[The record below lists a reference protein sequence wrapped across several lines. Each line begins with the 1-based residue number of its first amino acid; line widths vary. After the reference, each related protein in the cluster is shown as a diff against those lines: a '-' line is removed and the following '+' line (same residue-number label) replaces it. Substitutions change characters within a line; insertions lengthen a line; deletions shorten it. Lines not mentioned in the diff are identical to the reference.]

1 MMADFFELSHQTET
15 VLQDSA
21 ALSDE
26 LGFETAAQAIR
37 EQLEA
42 FRQKELTVV
51 VAGEAKRGK
60 SSLLNALLNEKTPLF
75 PVDVSV
81 CTNVS
86 SVVRYGETET
96 IEAYIED
103 PKVKNGCRTEKISRD
118 QIPDYVS
125 ELGNPNNYKQVKL
138 LKACIPNPLLQEGVV
153 FVDTPGVG
161 SLNIEHAETTYSFLP
176 NADVLLFVTD
186 ADSGLTE
193 SELRFL
199 ERGYKYCKNILFPLT
214 KKDLNANY
222 GAILEDNRTK
232 ISRTLH
238 IPAEE
243 VQIIPVSSTAKLR
256 YLKSGSATML
266 ANSNYAALEDAIWTS
281 IAQRRGEVMLLPF
294 LAAAKDELLKQADN
308 VAAQYQVLKTD
319 QDLTQ
324 RWIGELDRKAAELE
338 ELQEKGAEWR
348 GQLSYFFT
356 VLSNGISADQRELG
370 NEAKNL
376 VDHQILNLKTKIC
389 EQKNYT
395 HLVSEVNDV
404 IGQGVLDIREK
415 ISEQI
420 AGETAD
426 LQRQLSIG
434 VHADQDIL
442 EKIGFAPNENLSIQ
456 FAHKRKMDLL
466 IGGGGVIARN
476 MMGASR
482 VGMILGGAVMAIFAG
497 PVVASAAGVS
507 LAAGVLTGAM
517 AGAGLGSTAG
527 SIVGGAK
534 GCIEALSKYDNMDVN
549 IVNKTLSQY
558 ITTAMGNISQ
568 SISNT
573 IAELRFT
580 LNHEFEQQLKRQIK
594 ELKESVSKL
603 QKNISLTKNEIP
615 RKCASLERQH
625 GLLKQKLEQYD
636 ALEQAVDGLN
646 RAGKPQKPAGTE
658 EITYGFL

>member
-466 IGGGGVIARN
+466 IGGGG
-476 MMGASR
+476 
-482 VGMILGGAVMAIFAG
+482 
-497 PVVASAAGVS
+497 
-507 LAAGVLTGAM
+507 
-517 AGAGLGSTAG
+517 
-527 SIVGGAK
+527 
-534 GCIEALSKYDNMDVN
+534 
-549 IVNKTLSQY
+549 
-558 ITTAMGNISQ
+558 
-568 SISNT
+568 
-573 IAELRFT
+573 
-580 LNHEFEQQLKRQIK
+580 
-594 ELKESVSKL
+594 
-603 QKNISLTKNEIP
+603 
-615 RKCASLERQH
+615 
-625 GLLKQKLEQYD
+625 
-636 ALEQAVDGLN
+636 
-646 RAGKPQKPAGTE
+646 
-658 EITYGFL
+658 

>member
-376 VDHQILNLKTKIC
+376 VYHQILNLKTKIC